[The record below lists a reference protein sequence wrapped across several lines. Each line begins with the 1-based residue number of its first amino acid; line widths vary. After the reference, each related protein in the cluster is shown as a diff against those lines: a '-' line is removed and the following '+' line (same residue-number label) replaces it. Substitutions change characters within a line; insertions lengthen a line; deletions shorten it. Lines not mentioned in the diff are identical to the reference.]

1 MISYL
6 YHPRAIA
13 SATEPSDALFAAA
26 EIAAYIAVFAIPIN
40 VFTFAVVMFADVI
53 FTDAIV
59 PVVVEMFADV
69 MFADVM
75 FAVVILAVTAVKTAV
90 TFALLNVE
98 LPVTDNVFAKV
109 PEPFTLKS
117 SKPIVSSVM
126 LPDTVKSPEI
136 KVLPVIVEL
145 PCTVKFV
152 PTVADEVVLNVLVTF
167 YVRFKFLI

>member
-13 SATEPSDALFAAA
+13 SATEPSDALFAATA
-26 EIAAYIAVFAIPIN
+26 IAAYIAVFAVPIK
-40 VFTFAVVMFADVI
+40 VSTFADVI
-53 FTDAIV
+53 FADAIVPVVVEIFADVMFTDAIV

-69 MFADVM
+69 I
-75 FAVVILAVTAVKTAV
+75 FAVVILAVTAVKAAV

-109 PEPFTLKS
+109 PEPDTIKS
-117 SKPIVSSVM
+117 SKPIASSVI

-136 KVLPVIVEL
+136 PMFPTTVEL
-145 PCTVKFV
+145 P
-152 PTVADEVVLNVLVTF
+152 
-167 YVRFKFLI
+167 

>member
-6 YHPRAIA
+6 YHPRAIEKA
-13 SATEPSDALFAAA
+13 NAVPSALL
-26 EIAAYIAVFAIPIN
+26 IAAYIAVFAVPTRLTI
-40 VFTFAVVMFADVI
+40 FAVVILA
-53 FTDAIV
+53 DAIV
-59 PVVVEMFADV
+59 PVVVEIFADV
-69 MFADVM
+69 I
-75 FAVVILAVTAVKTAV
+75 FAVVIIAIFAVRTDV

-145 PCTVKFV
+145 PCTVKSV
-152 PTVADEVVLNVLVTF
+152 PTVADEVVLNALVTF
-167 YVRFKFLI
+167 SVMLKFRA